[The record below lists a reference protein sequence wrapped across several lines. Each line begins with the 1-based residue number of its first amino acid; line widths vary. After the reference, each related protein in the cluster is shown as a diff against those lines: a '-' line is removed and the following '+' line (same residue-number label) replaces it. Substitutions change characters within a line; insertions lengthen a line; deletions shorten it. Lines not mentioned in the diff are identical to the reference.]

1 MKPAIILF
9 FLWLLLPEVH
19 GQISNEFKHKWDSIE
34 NWYGPRLQ
42 EINIIGNGIA
52 FIKDGKVVMEKM
64 YGFQDKDTRVPISI
78 NTIYN
83 WASCTKLFTAIAII
97 QLRDQGEFDLSDTI
111 DKYLPEIKTM
121 QNKFNSET
129 TIKQVLMHTSGLPR
143 FSKTTV
149 LVDGNFYESQSKEE
163 YVEAWKNTELQ
174 FEPGTKYQY
183 SNMGYDI
190 LGLLIERVTGQTYK
204 DYIFQN
210 ILKKLGMNNSYF
222 DQLPDHQKKYRS
234 NNYRG
239 HKKKLY
245 SKAQDFDNVDNT
257 GLDYPSGGLNAPFTD
272 MILFMNFLSG
282 TDTAAN
288 KVLKDS
294 SLNEMLAPQK
304 LIHGRNKNGDGHE
317 HFKGMGFAIINPGTY
332 RLVGHE
338 GESSGFMSAIFV
350 NPKANSGYLFAWNT
364 TYRLPNKKDDK
375 LFRKFNDTVYEELL
389 PLLK

>member
-1 MKPAIILF
+1 MKHTIILF
-9 FLWLLLPEVH
+9 SLWLLLLEAN
-19 GQISNEFKHKWDSIE
+19 GQISNAFRHKWDSIE

-42 EINIIGNGIA
+42 QINIVGNGIA
-52 FIKDGKVVMEKM
+52 FVKDGKVIMEKM

-83 WASCTKLFTAIAII
+83 WASCTKLFTAIAIM
-97 QLRDQGEFDLSDTI
+97 QLRDRGEFELSDAI
-111 DKYLPEIKTM
+111 SKYLPEIKTM
-121 QNKFNSET
+121 QNEFNSES
-129 TIKQVLMHTSGLPR
+129 TIEQVLIHTSGLPR

-149 LVDGNFYESQSKEE
+149 LIEGNFYETQSRKK
-163 YVEAWKNTELQ
+163 YFEAWKNTELQ

-204 DYIFQN
+204 DYVVRN
-210 ILKKLGMNNSYF
+210 ILKKLGMHNSYF
-222 DQLPDHQKKYRS
+222 DQLPDHLKKYRS

-245 SKAQDFDNVDNT
+245 SKAKDFDNVDNT

-272 MILFMNFLSG
+272 MIAFMNFLSG
-282 TDTAAN
+282 TDTSAN
-288 KVLKDS
+288 KVLKYA
-294 SLNEMLAPQK
+294 SLKEMFAPQK
-304 LIHGRNKNGDGHE
+304 LIHGRNKDGDGHE
-317 HFKGMGFAIINPGTY
+317 HFKGMGFGIINPGTY

-350 NPKANSGYLFAWNT
+350 NTETNSGYLFAWNT

-375 LFRKFNDTVYEELL
+375 LFRKFNDTVCEELL